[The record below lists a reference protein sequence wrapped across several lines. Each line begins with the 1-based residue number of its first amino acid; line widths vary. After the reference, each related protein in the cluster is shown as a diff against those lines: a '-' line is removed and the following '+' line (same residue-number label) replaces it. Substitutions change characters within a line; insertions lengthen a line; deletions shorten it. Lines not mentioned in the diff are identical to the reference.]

1 MPPAMNDLLLGAIRD
16 ACQPYL
22 RDLLVRSAA
31 EEHPHL
37 EGLFDRHMEALT
49 DYCLASYGGA
59 GTLTVN
65 FIRGLHQ
72 ALFPAGYRKTVT
84 DANGREVV
92 WMVPGEFKTINN
104 RVQSLLHPD
113 RINVF
118 VAPAEVPQA
127 MVRLVARLNQELLA
141 AADATAKR
149 DAILFFILD
158 FFDVHPFGDA
168 NSRIACILADLL
180 AIREGL
186 PPFYFH
192 TIKAKEQPAITRAA
206 ELARET
212 RDLAALNEVLARHGH
227 VFEEEAG

>member
-1 MPPAMNDLLLGAIRD
+1 MNDLLLGAIRD

-22 RDLLVRSAA
+22 RDLLARSAA

-37 EGLFDRHMEALT
+37 EGLFDTHMAALT
-49 DYCLASYGGA
+49 DYCLASYQEA
-59 GTLTVN
+59 GTLTVD
-65 FIRGLHQ
+65 FIRGLHK
-72 ALFPAGYRKTVT
+72 AFFPMGYRKTVT
-84 DANGREVV
+84 DASGREVV
-92 WMVPGEFKTINN
+92 WMEPGEFKRINN
-104 RVQSLLHPD
+104 QGESILHPG
-113 RINVF
+113 RITVF

-127 MVRLVARLNQELLA
+127 MVRLVARLNYELPA
-141 AADATAKR
+141 AAGATAKR

-158 FFDVHPFGDA
+158 FFDIHPFGDA

-192 TIKAKEQPAITRAA
+192 TIKAKEQSTITRAA

-212 RDLAALNEVLARHGH
+212 RDLTPLNEVLARHGH